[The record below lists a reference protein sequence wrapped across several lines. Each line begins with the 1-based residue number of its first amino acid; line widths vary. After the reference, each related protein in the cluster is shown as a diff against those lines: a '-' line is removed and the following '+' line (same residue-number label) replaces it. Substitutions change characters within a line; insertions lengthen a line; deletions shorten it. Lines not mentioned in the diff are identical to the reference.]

1 MLLYQRNQQSYQHGE
16 IPVGYGCQQN
26 LISPDNDL
34 RGILEFLCSEASKL
48 INCGVYY
55 SRQIFFKT
63 GKIPNRAELHK
74 VLGTDNQ
81 NVHYKAF
88 YSDTAQQ
95 ILTGVAESF
104 KSYLGLLKGIKKG
117 TVNQKSKLPGYR
129 QGGMSLVTF
138 TGRSVKLKDGM
149 LRFPLGNKIK
159 AWFGLD
165 SFNLP
170 MPSNIDYKSIREYRI
185 LPRNGCF
192 YLELVYK
199 IEDKQA
205 DINSKSALLLD
216 HGVDNWLTCI
226 SNVGTSF
233 IIDGRHLKSINQG
246 YNKRVAHLME
256 GKDNGYWSKRLERL
270 TENRNRTMRD
280 AVNKAARKVLNHCL
294 ENKIGVVIFG
304 WNKGHKDS
312 ANMGKKT
319 NQKFVQI
326 PTSRLKERIAQ
337 LCEQYGIKFVE
348 TEESYTSKASF
359 VDLDLLPIFGE
370 KPEGWAPSG
379 KRIKRGLYRTLKGWL
394 INADAQGAANI
405 GRKVAMMLG
414 LDLSGISR
422 GTLSMPLR
430 VPLWN

>member
-1 MLLYQRNQQSYQHGE
+1 MLLYQRNQQSYQHDGV
-16 IPVGYGCQQN
+16 PMGYGCQQN

-34 RGILEFLCSEASKL
+34 RGILEFLCGEASKL
-48 INCGVYY
+48 TNCGVYY
-55 SRQIFFKT
+55 SRQMYFKT
-63 GKIPNRAELHK
+63 GRIPNRAELHN

-95 ILTGVAESF
+95 ILTTVAESF
-104 KSYLGLLKGIKKG
+104 KSYIGLLKGIKKG
-117 TVNQKSKLPGYR
+117 TVTQRPKLPNYR
-129 QGGMSLVTF
+129 QGGLALVTY
-138 TGRSVKLKDGM
+138 TGRSVKLKDG
-149 LRFPLGNKIK
+149 LLKFPLGSKVK

-165 SFNLP
+165 AFYLP
-170 MPSNIDYKSIREYRI
+170 MPTNLDHKAIREYRI

-199 IEDKQA
+199 TEATQTDL
-205 DINSKSALLLD
+205 DSSKALMID
-216 HGVDNWLTCI
+216 HGMNNWLTCV
-226 SNVGTSF
+226 SNAGASF
-233 IIDGRHLKSINQG
+233 IIDGLHLKSINQG

-256 GKDNGYWSKRLERL
+256 GMANGYWSKRLERL

-280 AVNKAARKVLNHCL
+280 AINKAARKVINHCL
-294 ENKIGVVIFG
+294 ENNLGTLVFG
-304 WNKGHKDS
+304 WNKGMKDG
-312 ANMGKKT
+312 ANMGAKT

-326 PTSRLKERIAQ
+326 PTGRLKDRIAQ
-337 LCEQYGIKFVE
+337 LCEQYGIRFVE

-359 VDLDLLPIFGE
+359 VDLDLLPTFGE

-379 KRIKRGLYRTLKGWL
+379 KRIKRGLYRTVNGWL
-394 INADAQGAANI
+394 INADANGASNI

-430 VPLWN
+430 VPLWS